1 MTLDEFFGN
10 IKSAALGLSGGVDS
24 AYLLY
29 EAVKNGVD
37 VQPYF
42 IKTAFQPESELSDA
56 KKLTDSLGISLK
68 VIEYDILQNEDV
80 VRNAKDRCYHCKKT
94 LFNIIKENALKDG
107 YDIIFDGT
115 NASDDIDDRPGYK
128 ALKELGVV
136 SPLRECGIT
145 KMQIRE
151 RAKEAGIESWDKP
164 AYSCLATRVQIDKV
178 ISEDILHRIYQVEK
192 VLFSLGFS
200 DFRVRQYYEA
210 AKIEVRD
217 DQFDMVL
224 AKRTEIMEQIRPY
237 FNDIFLDIK
246 GR

>member
-1 MTLDEFFGN
+1 MTLEEFLGN
-10 IKSAALGLSGGVDS
+10 ISSAALGLSGGVDS

-56 KKLTDSLGISLK
+56 KKLTDRLGIPLK

-80 VRNAKDRCYHCKKT
+80 ACNGKDRCYHCKKA
-94 LFNIIKENALKDG
+94 LFNIIIENALKDR

-145 KMQIRE
+145 KIQIRE
-151 RAKEAGIESWDKP
+151 RAKKAGIETWDKP
-164 AYSCLATRVQIDKV
+164 AYSCLATRVQRDNV
-178 ISEDILHRIYQVEK
+178 ISEGILHRIYHAEE
-192 VLFSLGFS
+192 VLSKLGFS

-217 DQFDMVL
+217 EQFDMVIS
-224 AKRTEIMEQIRPY
+224 KRDEIIEHIKPY
-237 FNDIFLDIK
+237 FNDIFFDIK